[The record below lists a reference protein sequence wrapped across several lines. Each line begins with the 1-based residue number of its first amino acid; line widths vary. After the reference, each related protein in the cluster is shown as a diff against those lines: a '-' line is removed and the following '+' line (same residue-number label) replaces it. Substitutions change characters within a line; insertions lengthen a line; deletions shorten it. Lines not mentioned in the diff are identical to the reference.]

1 MYKIIILSPKDT
13 TLAEIFNSMC
23 LEHLKKEKQNLLK
36 QDIEYMQILVDLI
49 NIPYN
54 ILDKLEE
61 MNPIVIVPIGM
72 DLAKLFDPDTT
83 FVKDKELFY
92 LNKVVIIPVFTQ
104 FRLEDFID
112 SVSRVALKY
121 KQIIEK
127 GTVIQNA

>member
-54 ILDKLEE
+54 ILDNLEDI
-61 MNPIVIVPIGM
+61 NPIFIVPIVM
-72 DLAKLFDPDTT
+72 YLAKLFDPDTT